1 MPLLHPKIET
11 MKAKQIPKLI
21 RKELSQVEAEI
32 QKRLKIDNPL
42 IAQVSRH
49 ICNSGG
55 KRLRPMLLLLS
66 SRLCDYRE
74 GKDILYATVIEFIH
88 VATLL
93 HDDVIDGS
101 ETRRGT
107 HSANAR
113 WGNHVPVLA
122 GDYLY
127 SMSNV
132 MLAEAGIPS
141 ILALVS
147 LAIMD
152 LSEGEI
158 LEEIKK
164 GDPGISEAEYMDII
178 RKKTA
183 ALFSACCQ
191 IGAVLGQKGKERED
205 ALVSYGLNMGIAF
218 QMMDDVLDF
227 VANEKKLGKPLGND
241 LREGNL
247 TIPIIRLL
255 QKAGPAEQERIKQI
269 VQAPQGSEEELNFVL
284 RLLEEH
290 QIISVVIKDA
300 RSYAA
305 KAKQEL
311 QLFDDSVYREAL
323 LAVADYA
330 VEREY

>member
-1 MPLLHPKIET
+1 MH
-11 MKAKQIPKLI
+11 AKQVPQLV
-21 RKELSQVEAEI
+21 RKELLQVEAEI
-32 QKRLKIDNPL
+32 QKRLEIDNPL

-66 SRLCDYRE
+66 SRLCGYRE
-74 GKDILYATVIEFIH
+74 DKDIVYATIIEFMH

-113 WGNHVPVLA
+113 WGNHVPILA

-132 MLAEAGIPS
+132 MLAEAGNPS
-141 ILALVS
+141 IMALVS
-147 LAIMD
+147 QAIMD

-158 LEEIKK
+158 LEEVKK
-164 GDPGISEAEYMDII
+164 GDPSINEAEYLDII
-178 RKKTA
+178 CRKTA

-191 IGAVLGQKGKERED
+191 IGAILGQKGKAGED

-227 VANEKKLGKPLGND
+227 VADERKLGKPVGND

-247 TIPIIRLL
+247 TIPVIRLL
-255 QKAGPAEQERIKQI
+255 QKASPEQQEGIKQI
-269 VQAPQGSEEELNFVL
+269 VQAPQGSEEELNFIL
-284 RLLEEH
+284 KLLEEH
-290 QIISVVIKDA
+290 QVIPSVVEDA
-300 RSYAA
+300 HSYAD
-305 KAKQEL
+305 KAKQDL

-323 LAVADYA
+323 LAVADYT
-330 VEREY
+330 VERDY